1 MQNWIAKARIWL
13 VLLCTFALLACAS
26 GPKQVFHSFE
36 CNGKSDV
43 NKWADTVDLLE
54 YSYGDQFRALRNSM
68 DDPYTKALY
77 RQSGRVGLNS
87 CGSVTGFIP
96 VGEFL
101 YVKWRIKETGE
112 VLEDRVDLR
121 ERLPKNMA
129 HHTLT
134 FSIDERQLHVFVVT
148 PLPRKRTRIDPAR
161 PWMVAEKPTHLTWL
175 SESDWTY
182 EIYPVQES
190 YPKSDLSPE
199 QIKRCLRGED
209 LCATENPKK

>member
-1 MQNWIAKARIWL
+1 MKNWIAKARIWL

-26 GPKQVFHSFE
+26 GPKQVFHSFSFD
-36 CNGKSDV
+36 GRSD
-43 NKWADTVDLLE
+43 KWAEKVDLLE
-54 YSYGDQFRALRNSM
+54 YSYGDGYHKVRDSLVNPNYPGIYKGKTALPPRSSVNGSM
-68 DDPYTKALY
+68 PL
-77 RQSGRVGLNS
+77 
-87 CGSVTGFIP
+87 
-96 VGEFL
+96 GEFL